1 MNVKESLHSKQRI
14 IDAAIK
20 LISEKGYHGAST
32 DLIAKE
38 AGVSQGL
45 IFHYFKSKEG
55 LFFSLLKEKSK
66 MFKEEFK
73 KSAGDEKDVL
83 KKIEIAVL
91 TYAKLIQKEEK
102 FYEIIIKQ
110 SRGSGLDFDKIN
122 KYGLMESAKLIGE
135 LIRTGVEQGV
145 LRELDFKVAASCLFG
160 MIEQNALRWMMLGK
174 NFSLDDAIKEA
185 MDIFRRGVIKS

>member
-14 IDAAIK
+14 INAAVK

-110 SRGSGLDFDKIN
+110 SRGAGLDFDKIN

-145 LRELDFKVAASCLFG
+145 LRELDFEVAASCLFG
-160 MIEQNALRWMMLGK
+160 MIEQNALRWMMLEK
-174 NFSLDDAIKEA
+174 NFSLEDAIKEA

>member
-1 MNVKESLHSKQRI
+1 MNVKDSLNSKQRI
-14 IDAAIK
+14 IDAAAK
-20 LISEKGYHGAST
+20 LISEKGYHGATT

-66 MFKEEFK
+66 TFKEEFE
-73 KSAGDEKDVL
+73 KSTGDEKDVL

-91 TYAKLIQKEEK
+91 TYARLIQKEEK
-102 FYEIIIKQ
+102 FYEILIKQ

-135 LIRTGVEQGV
+135 LIRTGIEQGV
-145 LRELDFKVAASCLFG
+145 LRELDFEVAASSLFG
-160 MIEQNALRWMMLGK
+160 MIEQNALRWMILRK
-174 NFSLDDAIKEA
+174 NFSLEEAIKEA

>member
-1 MNVKESLHSKQRI
+1 MKVKDTSNSKQRI
-14 IDAAIK
+14 IDAAVK

-45 IFHYFKSKEG
+45 IFHYFKNKEG

-66 MFKEEFK
+66 MFKEELE
-73 KSAGDEKDVL
+73 KSTGDEKDVL

-91 TYAKLIQKEEK
+91 TYARLIQKEEK
-102 FYEIIIKQ
+102 FYEVLIKQ

-135 LIRTGVEQGV
+135 LIKTGIKQGV
-145 LRELDFKVAASCLFG
+145 LRELDSEVAASCLFG

-174 NFSLDDAIKEA
+174 NFSLEEAIKESL
-185 MDIFRRGVIKS
+185 DIYRRGIIKL

>member
-1 MNVKESLHSKQRI
+1 MNMKDLLNSKQRI
-14 IDAAIK
+14 INAAIK
-20 LISEKGYHGAST
+20 LISEKGYHGATT

-45 IFHYFKSKEG
+45 IFHYFTNKEG
-55 LFFSLLKEKSK
+55 LFFSLLEEKSK
-66 MFKEEFK
+66 MFKKEFK
-73 KSAGDEKDVL
+73 KSAGDEKDAL

-91 TYAKLIQKEEK
+91 TYARLIQKEEK
-102 FYEIIIKQ
+102 FYEILIKQ

-135 LIRTGVEQGV
+135 LIRTGIEQGV
-145 LRELDFKVAASCLFG
+145 LRELDFEVATSCLFG
-160 MIEQNALRWMMLGK
+160 MIEQNALRWMMLKK
-174 NFSLDDAIKEA
+174 NFSLEEAIKEA

>member
-1 MNVKESLHSKQRI
+1 MNMKDALSNKQRI
-14 IDAAIK
+14 IDAAVK

-45 IFHYFKSKEG
+45 IFHYFKNKEG

-66 MFKEEFK
+66 MFKEEFE
-73 KSAGDEKDVL
+73 KSTGDEKDVL

-91 TYAKLIQKEEK
+91 TYARLIQKEEK
-102 FYEIIIKQ
+102 FYEVLIKQ
-110 SRGSGLDFDKIN
+110 SRGSGLNFDKIN
-122 KYGLMESAKLIGE
+122 KYGLMESAKLIGK
-135 LIRTGVEQGV
+135 LIKTGIKQGV
-145 LRELDFKVAASCLFG
+145 LRELDIEVATSCLFG

-174 NFSLDDAIKEA
+174 NFSLEEAIKESLN
-185 MDIFRRGVIKS
+185 IFRRGVIKL

>member
-14 IDAAIK
+14 INAAVK

>member
-1 MNVKESLHSKQRI
+1 MNVKESLNSKQRI
-14 IDAAIK
+14 IDAAVK

-45 IFHYFKSKEG
+45 IFHYFKNKEG

-66 MFKEEFK
+66 MFKEEFR

-91 TYAKLIQKEEK
+91 TYSQLIQKEEK

-110 SRGSGLDFDKIN
+110 SRGAGLDFDKIN

-145 LRELDFKVAASCLFG
+145 LRELDFEVAASCLFG
-160 MIEQNALRWMMLGK
+160 MIEQNALRWMMLKK
-174 NFSLDDAIKEA
+174 NFSLEDAIKEA
-185 MDIFRRGVIKS
+185 MDIFRRGVVKS